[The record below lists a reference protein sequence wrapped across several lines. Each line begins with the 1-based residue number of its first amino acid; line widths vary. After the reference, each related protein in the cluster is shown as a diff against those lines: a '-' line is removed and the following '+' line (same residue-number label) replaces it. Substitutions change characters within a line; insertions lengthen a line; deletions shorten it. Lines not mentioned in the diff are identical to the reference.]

1 MDDYEKEMKR
11 MQTMLLDC
19 DIPNEPEDENGG
31 ESDLVEEDEVVPD
44 SDCYETD
51 SDDLQDESPKK
62 VPRCGV
68 WLGKDKLRGGR
79 KKYPKQQF
87 ALSLTI
93 FSERDQDQKD

>member
-19 DIPNEPEDENGG
+19 DIPSEPEDDNGG

-44 SDCYETD
+44 FDCHETD

-68 WLGKDKLRGGR
+68 
-79 KKYPKQQF
+79 
-87 ALSLTI
+87 
-93 FSERDQDQKD
+93 